1 MCFYILHCEIIGDI
15 VKKFMYALI
24 RLVAAAFLFFLLGMA
39 LVLIVDQSQ
48 WIDMRF
54 DSEYLVTIATL
65 TGFWFY
71 FLSVFLNAKNF
82 AFWESKR
89 KSSVICIASIGIIL
103 FLTLKNGSFAIFP
116 AYTARKA
123 LFLEDALSLEIM
135 NKLLIVIFVIGAA
148 TLGISLWKQPQ
159 SKIENDWYSLS
170 RSRKLGM
177 QTLFTMIALFLLFY
191 LGQGTIQ
198 SSINH
203 SISFLKDADV
213 LGFKNYLLSFG
224 PMAAVVS
231 AFLMVFQSI
240 VAPLPAF
247 VITFANGL
255 LFGWIF
261 GAILSW
267 SSAMLGAIL
276 CFYVAK
282 FLGRPVVEKMV
293 TKKALQWWDRFFDKY
308 GKHAVFIARLLPI
321 VSFDLVSYAAGVTSI
336 SFWEF
341 FWATGLG
348 QLPAT
353 ILYSY
358 LGQNATSTVKILF
371 FLFTIV
377 IALAVI
383 GVILSPKWKSRKGK
397 QGDNA

>member
-1 MCFYILHCEIIGDI
+1 
-15 VKKFMYALI
+15 VKNVVYAII
-24 RLVAAAFLFFLLGMA
+24 RLVAAFVLFFLLGMA
-39 LVLIVDQSQ
+39 LSILIVQSQ

-54 DSEYLVTIATL
+54 DVEYIATISIL
-65 TGFWFY
+65 TGLWFY
-71 FLSVFLNAKNF
+71 FISVFFNANRF
-82 AFWESKR
+82 ALWESKW
-89 KSSVICIASIGIIL
+89 KSSVMFLLSAAVIL
-103 FLTLKNGSFAIFP
+103 LITLKDGSFAILP
-116 AYTARKA
+116 AYTTRKA
-123 LFLEDALSLEIM
+123 LFLDGIISLDGM
-135 NKLLIVIFVIGAA
+135 NKLLILIIVAGIAA
-148 TLGISLWKQPQ
+148 LGITLRKQSP
-159 SKIENDWYSLS
+159 SKAEGLTGWNILS
-170 RSRKLGM
+170 RKRKFGM
-177 QTLFTMIALFLLFY
+177 MLLFCLIALFMLLY
-191 LGQGTIQ
+191 LGQGTFQ

-224 PMAAVVS
+224 PLAAVVS
-231 AFLMVFQSI
+231 AFLMIFQSI

-255 LFGWIF
+255 LFGWVI

-267 SSAMLGAIL
+267 SSAMAGAIL

-282 FLGRPVVEKMV
+282 FLGRPVVEKLV
-293 TKKALQWWDRFFDKY
+293 TKKALQWWDSFFEKY

-336 SFWEF
+336 SFWPF

-371 FLFTIV
+371 FMFTIV

-383 GVILSPKWKSRKGK
+383 GILLRSKWKAKGK
-397 QGDNA
+397 RGENV

>member
-1 MCFYILHCEIIGDI
+1 MKNMIKAI
-15 VKKFMYALI
+15 I
-24 RLVAAAFLFFLLGMA
+24 RLVAAVFLFILIGMA
-39 LVLIVDQSQ
+39 LELIIIQSP

-54 DSEYLVTIATL
+54 DSEYFITISIL
-65 TGFWFY
+65 TCLWFY
-71 FLSVFLNAKNF
+71 FLSVFFNAKKF
-82 AFWESKR
+82 AYWESKR
-89 KSSVICIASIGIIL
+89 KSIVISILSIAIIL
-103 FLTLKNGSFAIFP
+103 FFTIKDGSFTIIP
-116 AYTARKA
+116 AYAARKA
-123 LFLEDALSLEIM
+123 LFLEDVLSLDGM
-135 NKLLIVIFVIGAA
+135 NNLLIIMFV
-148 TLGISLWKQPQ
+148 LGLTALVFSF
-159 SKIENDWYSLS
+159 SKVPKLQKKGPNNWNNLS
-170 RSRKLGM
+170 RLRKFGM
-177 QTLFTMIALFLLFY
+177 MFLFGIITFFLLLY
-191 LGQGTIQ
+191 LGQGEIQ
-198 SSINH
+198 DSINK

-213 LGFKNYLLSFG
+213 NGFKDYLLSFG
-224 PMAAVVS
+224 PLAAVVS
-231 AFLMVFQSI
+231 ALLMVFQSI

-255 LFGWIF
+255 LFGWVF
-261 GAILSW
+261 GAVLSW
-267 SSAMLGAIL
+267 SSAMLGAII

-293 TKKALQWWDRFFDKY
+293 TKKALSWWDQFFAKY

-336 SFWEF
+336 SFWQF

-371 FLFTIV
+371 FMFTIV

-383 GVILSPKWKSRKGK
+383 GMILRLKWKAKGKGK
-397 QGDNA
+397 QGDHL

>member
-1 MCFYILHCEIIGDI
+1 M
-15 VKKFMYALI
+15 KKFMYALI
-24 RLVAAAFLFFLLGMA
+24 RLIAAAFLFFLLGMA
-39 LVLIVDQSQ
+39 IVLIVDQSQ

-89 KSSVICIASIGIIL
+89 KSSVLFIASIGIIL
-103 FLTLKNGSFAIFP
+103 FLTLKNGSFAILP

-148 TLGISLWKQPQ
+148 ALGISLWKQPL
-159 SKIENDWYSLS
+159 SKIENGWYSLS

>member
-103 FLTLKNGSFAIFP
+103 FLTLKNGSFAILP

>member
-1 MCFYILHCEIIGDI
+1 MKN
-15 VKKFMYALI
+15 VVYAII
-24 RLVAAAFLFFLLGMA
+24 RLVAAFVLFFLLGIA
-39 LVLIVDQSQ
+39 ISILIVQSQ

-54 DSEYLVTIATL
+54 DVEYIATISIL
-65 TGFWFY
+65 TGLWFY
-71 FLSVFLNAKNF
+71 FLSVFFNANRF
-82 AFWESKR
+82 ALWESKW
-89 KSSVICIASIGIIL
+89 KSSVMIL
-103 FLTLKNGSFAIFP
+103 LSAVVILLITLKDGSFAILP

-123 LFLEDALSLEIM
+123 LFLDEIISLGGM
-135 NKLLIVIFVIGAA
+135 NKLLILIIVAGIAA
-148 TLGISLWKQPQ
+148 LGISLRKQSA
-159 SKIENDWYSLS
+159 SKAEGLTGWHMLS
-170 RSRKLGM
+170 GKRKFGM
-177 QTLFTMIALFLLFY
+177 MLLFGLIALFLLLY
-191 LGQGTIQ
+191 LGQGTFQ

-213 LGFKNYLLSFG
+213 KGFKNYLLSFG
-224 PMAAVVS
+224 PLAAVVS
-231 AFLMVFQSI
+231 AFLMIFQSI

-255 LFGWIF
+255 LFGWVF

-267 SSAMLGAIL
+267 SSAMAGAIL

-282 FLGRPVVEKMV
+282 FLGRPVVEKLV
-293 TKKALQWWDRFFDKY
+293 TKKALQWWDHFFEKY

-336 SFWEF
+336 SFWSF

-371 FLFTIV
+371 FMFTIV

-383 GVILSPKWKSRKGK
+383 GMLLRPKWKAKGK
-397 QGDNA
+397 RGENT